1 MRYRVVKVLLPL
13 VMLLLPMGGI
23 AADTDKFVFDLHT
36 SARPVADIL
45 FEDARGERF
54 ALSDFEGAYVL
65 LNIWATWCP
74 PCRKE
79 LPDLEAL
86 QRSLG
91 GLPIRVIAL
100 STDTGRLA
108 SVQRLYQELGLDME
122 RIFIDQTGNS
132 MTALGVYALPTT
144 LLIDPRGQEIGRK
157 SGPAEWNSAKA
168 VAFFEEQLKPTP

>member
-1 MRYRVVKVLLPL
+1 MRYSVAKWLLRL
-13 VMLLLPMGGI
+13 GVMLFPMDRI

-36 SARPVADIL
+36 SARPVADVI

-54 ALSDFEGAYVL
+54 ALSDFEGAFVL

-91 GLPIRVIAL
+91 GQHIHVIAL
-100 STDTGRLA
+100 STDTGRLV
-108 SVQRLYQELGLDME
+108 SVQRLYQELGLDKE

-132 MTALGVYALPTT
+132 MTALGVFALPTT
-144 LLIDPRGQEIGRK
+144 LLMNPQGQEMGRK
-157 SGPAEWNSAKA
+157 SGPAEWNSAEA
-168 VAFFEEQLKPTP
+168 VAFFEKQLESIR